1 MAAASG
7 VSSAMATA
15 EALRRLLLL
24 FHRAAAAFNG
34 TAPAFCDYNLRA
46 TLAADINLAELI
58 SHSL

>member
-1 MAAASG
+1 MAAAGG
-7 VSSAMATA
+7 VISAMATA
-15 EALRRLLLL
+15 KPLRRLLLL

-34 TAPAFCDYNLRA
+34 TASAFCDYNLRA